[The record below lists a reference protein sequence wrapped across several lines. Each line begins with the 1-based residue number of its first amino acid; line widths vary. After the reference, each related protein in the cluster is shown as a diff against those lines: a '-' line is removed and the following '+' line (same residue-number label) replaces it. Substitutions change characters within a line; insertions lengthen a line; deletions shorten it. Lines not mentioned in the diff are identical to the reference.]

1 MPRYEKTV
9 PVSNLAPENILAV
22 CYSCFQQ
29 LNWNIRYATEDR
41 LVAFTPSSSFSK
53 SMEVMA
59 TVTPEGLVVSSE
71 MIHDE
76 MIDLRKKNQKN
87 VESFLSLYEQ
97 TGSSLL
103 PETIEANKN
112 VIQQLIVE
120 TTLAA
125 EQEIK
130 ELNELNESMN
140 LGTGNVFVTYAII
153 AINIVVFILMVIQ
166 GAGIIDANG
175 LVHIS
180 WGSNFGPLTMS
191 GDWWRLFTAMFL
203 HFGIIHLLLNM
214 YALFSIAAY
223 LEPMLGKTRYITA
236 YVCTGILASLVSLW
250 WHSTPANSAGASGA
264 VFGMYGVFL
273 ALLTTNLIPKTVRK
287 ALLQSI
293 VIFVIFNLAYGLKGG
308 IDNAAHIGGLLSGL
322 GIGFLFAFNLKK
334 EKQGQ
339 KAAWVVPVVVLASIL
354 LCGFYLQQNK
364 SSQEERRSVLSE
376 VRNAG
381 YPDSERFNELYNQF
395 VTLQD
400 EALQVFNEYGE
411 NPSVL
416 ADQLLEKAAPKWNQ
430 ADNVADKLLKL
441 NVSEEMKQKASVV
454 KKYISLRRK
463 EMELEIKKVKEP
475 ASEAAAYQEQIQVRQ
490 EIEQEVAKLK

>member
-1 MPRYEKTV
+1 MPRYEKTIHV
-9 PVSNLAPENILAV
+9 NNLVPENILAI

-41 LVAFTPSSSFSK
+41 LVAFTTSSSFSK

-76 MIDLRKKNQKN
+76 MMDLSKKNQKN
-87 VESFLSLYEQ
+87 VEKFLAVYEQ
-97 TGSSLL
+97 TDSSLL

-112 VIQQLIVE
+112 AIQQLIVE

-125 EQEIK
+125 EQEVK
-130 ELNELNESMN
+130 DLNELNESMN

-153 AINIVVFILMVIQ
+153 AINVVVFILMAIQ

-175 LVHIS
+175 LVHIR

-214 YALFSIAAY
+214 YALISIAAY
-223 LEPMLGKTRYITA
+223 LEPMLGKARYITA
-236 YVCTGILASLVSLW
+236 YLCTGILASLVSLW

-273 ALLTTNLIPKTVRK
+273 ALLTTNLIPKKVRRP
-287 ALLQSI
+287 LLQSI

-308 IDNAAHIGGLLSGL
+308 IDNAAHVGGLLSGM

-339 KAAWVVPVVVLASIL
+339 KVHWIVPVVSITSVLI
-354 LCGFYLQQNK
+354 CGYYLQQNK
-364 SSQEERRSVLSE
+364 VALEERQPIIEFIKNDGSIDLDRFNDLYRQFTVLNENALQIYVEDENNLEILQNKAYPIWQQADSISSQI
-376 VRNAG
+376 
-381 YPDSERFNELYNQF
+381 
-395 VTLQD
+395 
-400 EALQVFNEYGE
+400 
-411 NPSVL
+411 
-416 ADQLLEKAAPKWNQ
+416 
-430 ADNVADKLLKL
+430 LKL
-441 NVSEEMKQKASVV
+441 NLNEELQKKAATIDYYIQLRKMEIEIMTNMIKDPGIETTYLKQ
-454 KKYISLRRK
+454 R
-463 EMELEIKKVKEP
+463 EI
-475 ASEAAAYQEQIQVRQ
+475 VRQ
-490 EIEQEVAKLK
+490 RIIEEQKKLK